1 MNRKGMVLILTF
13 IIMITLTVITAS
25 FLYMTSVQ
33 TRGAGY
39 GIAGSKALW
48 LAEAGVQKA
57 IWNLMTPL
65 ASGGK
70 GEDWITSST
79 TENLGAGSYT
89 LKVERWDWCLA
100 AHDSAVTASSSAANH
115 GADRVTDNS
124 DTTYWQSASK
134 PSDKK
139 PQYVTVTFPRK
150 LTINKVRFLV
160 PAKASSRAPRDYTWQ
175 VSADNITYTTVVTK
189 NNNSSSDVT
198 NEFSAAADVKYLRL
212 SVTRVTANS
221 GVRVASVEA
230 IGAKITSTG
239 TMSVMN
245 RKISRTVAV
254 HDGRVTVADGLSRAY
269 DQIDWKEIVPAI

>member
-1 MNRKGMVLILTF
+1 MVLILTF

-48 LAEAGVQKA
+48 LAEAGIQKA
-57 IWNLMTPL
+57 IWNLKTPV

-79 TENLGAGSYT
+79 KEDLGSGSYT
-89 LKVERWDWCLA
+89 LKVERWDWCLGS
-100 AHDSAVTASSSAANH
+100 HDTDASASSSAANH
-115 GADRVTDNS
+115 GAGLVTDNS
-124 DTTYWQSASK
+124 NTTYWQSASK
-134 PSDKK
+134 PSDKI
-139 PQYVTVTFPRK
+139 PQYVTITFPRK

-160 PAKASSRAPRDYTWQ
+160 PAGSSTRAPRDYTWQ
-175 VSADNITYTTVVTK
+175 VSADDITYRTVVTK
-189 NNNSSSDVT
+189 TNNSASDVT
-198 NEFSAAADVKYLRL
+198 NEFTAAADVKYLRF
-212 SVTRVTANS
+212 SVTRITANS
-221 GVRVASVEA
+221 GVRVAALEA

-239 TMSVMN
+239 TMNVMN
-245 RKISRTVAV
+245 RKIERTVAV
-254 HDGRVTVADGLSRAY
+254 HDGRVTVADGSSTAY